1 VRTVIFHHGTPSTAL
16 PHRWWTGDAE
26 RRGIR
31 LVGYQRPG
39 YGDASRAAG
48 RDVASVAQGVAAR
61 ADEFDVER
69 FATWGISG
77 GAPHALA
84 CAAVEEHT
92 AAAEGEDVLRPLLER
107 EAMALLAGGNG
118 GFETLLSPPDHAVL
132 PELQDFFGQ
141 TFREATGTGING
153 WLDDDLAFTRPWGF
167 DVSEIRVPV
176 LLLHG
181 LQDGFVPRDHARW
194 LVSRIP
200 GIEAR
205 LFEDEGH
212 LSLYARIPE
221 VHEWLL
227 ARF

>member
-1 VRTVIFHHGTPSTAL
+1 VGHFRRRAACARLRGAPSRSGRRRCGGRRACAVR
-16 PHRWWTGDAE
+16 
-26 RRGIR
+26 RRRPR
-31 LVGYQRPG
+31 LVRGP
-39 YGDASRAAG
+39 S
-48 RDVASVAQGVAAR
+48 
-61 ADEFDVER
+61 
-69 FATWGISG
+69 
-77 GAPHALA
+77 
-84 CAAVEEHT
+84 
-92 AAAEGEDVLRPLLER
+92 
-107 EAMALLAGGNG
+107 
-118 GFETLLSPPDHAVL
+118 FETLLSPPDHAVL

-221 VHEWLL
+221 VHEWLS